1 MIRSMTAFAR
11 VSSSPEK
18 GNWSVELH
26 SLNHRYL
33 EFSVK
38 MPQSL
43 YSLENRI
50 RELVQSHISRG
61 KVTLSIRQNTEKNEE
76 SKIRI
81 NDEMLELYWTAV
93 NQIKK
98 RFKIQEPVA
107 IRDLLTLPQIFTV
120 DRNEDDPEKK
130 WRSLEKAITLCL
142 KEAIKFKDFE
152 GRKLCKDIVGR
163 LSAVEKSLK
172 RIEQFGVSQSERIH
186 KKLKERVIALTEG
199 ENIDE
204 ERLIREVAFLAEK
217 ADITEEAVRM
227 RSHLSLFGQRL
238 KQNKEVG
245 RELDFLCQEMN
256 REMNTIT
263 NKAQRFDISK
273 EVVFVKGE
281 LEKIREQIQNIE

>member
-18 GNWSVELH
+18 GNWTIEFH

-38 MPQSL
+38 IPQFL

-50 RELVQSHISRG
+50 RELVQSHIRRG
-61 KVTLSIRQNTEKNEE
+61 KVTLSIRLNTEKNGE
-76 SKIRI
+76 SQIRI
-81 NDEMLELYWTAV
+81 DDDMLELYWAAV
-93 NQIKK
+93 NRIRK

-120 DRNEDDPEKK
+120 DRVEEDPEAK
-130 WRSLEKAITLCL
+130 WASLEKAITRCL

-152 GRKLCKDIVGR
+152 GRKLYKDIAGR
-163 LSAVEKSLK
+163 LHAVENSLK
-172 RIEQFGVSQSERIH
+172 HIEQFASNQSERIH
-186 KKLKERVIALTEG
+186 KKLKERVTALTEG

-204 ERLIREVAFLAEK
+204 ERLMREVAFLAEK
-217 ADITEEAVRM
+217 SDITEEAVRM
-227 RSHLSLFGQRL
+227 RSHLSLFSQRL
-238 KQNKEVG
+238 RQNKEVG

-256 REMNTIT
+256 REMNTIS
-263 NKAQRFDISK
+263 NKAQFFDISK